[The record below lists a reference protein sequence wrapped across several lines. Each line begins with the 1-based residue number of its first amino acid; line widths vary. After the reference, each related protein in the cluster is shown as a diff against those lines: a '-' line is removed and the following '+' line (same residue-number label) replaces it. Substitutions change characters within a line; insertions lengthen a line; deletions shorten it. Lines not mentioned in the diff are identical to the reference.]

1 MVDSSSIALL
11 DNWRFIGLVAH
22 EALTARGLRLVG
34 GQIEMIVSGL
44 PSFVDAVLNEYLD
57 GDSSVLRR
65 RLLSLDACEIMI
77 HVVCLCVQI
86 KISFFVFCF

>member
-1 MVDSSSIALL
+1 M
-11 DNWRFIGLVAH
+11 
-22 EALTARGLRLVG
+22 
-34 GQIEMIVSGL
+34 VSGL

-57 GDSSVLRR
+57 GDGSVLRR
-65 RLLSLDACEIMI
+65 RVVALNASEIMI